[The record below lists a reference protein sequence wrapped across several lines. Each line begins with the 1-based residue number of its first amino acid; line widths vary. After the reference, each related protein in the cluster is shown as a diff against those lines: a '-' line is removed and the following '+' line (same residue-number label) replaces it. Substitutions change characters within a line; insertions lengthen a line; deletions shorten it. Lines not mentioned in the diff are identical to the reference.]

1 MSARIAEIVISM
13 GQIKCGDCNKHWR
26 CTTCDEPCGIDGHF
40 VEVGESRR
48 EKIITILKANSSP
61 DMSYVSSVDRFVTSD
76 KFEQV
81 ADEILKM
88 LVG

>member
-1 MSARIAEIVISM
+1 MADTKYMSLCEC
-13 GQIKCGDCNKHWR
+13 QDCRNS
-26 CTTCDEPCGIDGHF
+26 F
-40 VEVGESRR
+40 VEVGESRK
-48 EKIITILKANSSP
+48 EKIITILKANSSRKP
-61 DMSYVSSVDRFVTSD
+61 VMAASSDMSYVSSVDRFVTSD